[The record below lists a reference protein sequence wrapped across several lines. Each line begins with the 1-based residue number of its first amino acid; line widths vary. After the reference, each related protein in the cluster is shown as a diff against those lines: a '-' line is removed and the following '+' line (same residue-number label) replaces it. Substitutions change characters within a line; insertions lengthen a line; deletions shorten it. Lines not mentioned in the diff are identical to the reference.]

1 MCLSRSSRPVE
12 HEEVDV
18 YICESV
24 YDESRR
30 QIRPLPPTGL
40 KHYEHVSSEVIS
52 EEVYFFKRKIV
63 VTKVCC
69 SLAAHEIIRAPFP
82 DQPNAVLEQ
91 QYRFSF
97 HLTYIL
103 DCPMSNACMIAM
115 DYS

>member
-69 SLAAHEIIRAPFP
+69 SLAARAPFA
-82 DQPNAVLEQ
+82 DQPIAVLEQ

>member
-1 MCLSRSSRPVE
+1 MQEKELTWGVCLSRSSRPVE

-63 VTKVCC
+63 VTKVRC
-69 SLAAHEIIRAPFP
+69 SFAAHLVTRLPIT
-82 DQPNAVLEQ
+82 DQTIAVLEQ
-91 QYRFSF
+91 QHRFSF
-97 HLTYIL
+97 Q
-103 DCPMSNACMIAM
+103 SN
-115 DYS
+115 SL